1 MAPTKYSTKT
11 NEEIKDI
18 VKNLI
23 KAINK
28 STKEQSANDA
38 SEVKVEVVQVGHG
51 FRPFGD
57 HAEGSYID
65 FSVMIKDEYNVPTFK
80 AEGLGRQDLNKVAD
94 HLRTDVKGYDVE
106 DGDLFFTCGNF
117 TPDMTFPTYFRKFK
131 RPCKEYNA
139 LKSLLK
145 RKCGMEL
152 KMADLRIGHTFT
164 AYNPTMC
171 NEYITLIKSYGR
183 KDVEC
188 KVSRE
193 RYGTELSVALKTQD
207 RYAW

>member
-11 NEEIKDI
+11 NEEIKKI
-18 VKNLI
+18 VNDLI
-23 KAINK
+23 KAIRK

-38 SEVKVEVVQVGHG
+38 SEVKVEVLQMGHG

-57 HAEGSYID
+57 HGEGSYID
-65 FSVMIKDEYNVPTFK
+65 FTIQINGEYNVPAFK
-80 AEGLGRQDLNKVAD
+80 VDGLGRQDLNKVAD
-94 HLRTDVKGYDVE
+94 HLRKDVKGYDVE
-106 DGDLFFTCGNF
+106 EGDLFFSYGNF

-152 KMADLRIGHTFT
+152 KMSDLRIGHTFT
-164 AYNPTMC
+164 AYNPYTC
-171 NEYITLIKSYGR
+171 NEYINLVKSFGR
-183 KDVEC
+183 KNVEC
-188 KVSRE
+188 RIVKE
-193 RYGTELSVALKTQD
+193 IYGTELSITSKVGK
-207 RYAW
+207 

>member
-11 NEEIKDI
+11 NEEIKKI
-18 VKNLI
+18 VNDLI
-23 KAINK
+23 KAIGK

-51 FRPFGD
+51 FRPFGN
-57 HAEGSYID
+57 HSEGSYID
-65 FSVMIKDEYNVPTFK
+65 FTIEIKDVYNVPTFK
-80 AEGLGRQDLNKVAD
+80 VEGLGRQDLNKVAD

-106 DGDLFFTCGNF
+106 DGDLFFYYGNF

-164 AYNPTMC
+164 AYNPYTC

-183 KDVEC
+183 KPIEC
-188 KVSRE
+188 MVSRE
-193 RYGTELSVALKTQD
+193 RYGTELSVTSKVGK
-207 RYAW
+207 

>member
-11 NEEIKDI
+11 NEEIKKI
-18 VKNLI
+18 VNDLI
-23 KAINK
+23 KAIRK

-51 FRPFGD
+51 FRPFGN

-65 FSVMIKDEYNVPTFK
+65 FAIQISGEYNTPVYK

-106 DGDLFFTCGNF
+106 DGDLFFSYGNF

-152 KMADLRIGHTFT
+152 KLSDLRIGHTFT
-164 AYNPTMC
+164 AYNPTTC

-183 KDVEC
+183 KPIEC
-188 KVSRE
+188 MVSRE
-193 RYGTELSVALKTQD
+193 RYGTELSVTSKVGK
-207 RYAW
+207 

>member
-11 NEEIKDI
+11 NEEIKKI
-18 VKNLI
+18 VNDLI
-23 KAINK
+23 KAIRK

-38 SEVKVEVVQVGHG
+38 SEVKVEVFQIGHG
-51 FRPFGD
+51 IRPFGN
-57 HAEGSYID
+57 HTEGSYID
-65 FSVMIKDEYNVPTFK
+65 FTIEIKDVYNVPTFK
-80 AEGLGRQDLNKVAD
+80 VEGLGRQDLNKVAD

-106 DGDLFFTCGNF
+106 DGDLFFYYGNF

-152 KMADLRIGHTFT
+152 KMADRRIGHTFT
-164 AYNPTMC
+164 AYNPTTC

-183 KDVEC
+183 KPVEC
-188 KVSRE
+188 MVSRE
-193 RYGTELSVALKTQD
+193 RYGTELSITSKVGK
-207 RYAW
+207 

>member
-11 NEEIKDI
+11 NEEIKKI
-18 VKNLI
+18 VNDLI
-23 KAINK
+23 KAIGK
-28 STKEQSANDA
+28 STKEQGANDA
-38 SEVKVEVVQVGHG
+38 SEVKVEVFQIGHG
-51 FRPFGD
+51 IRPFGN
-57 HAEGSYID
+57 HSEGSYID
-65 FSVMIKDEYNVPTFK
+65 FTIEIKDVYNVPTFK
-80 AEGLGRQDLNKVAD
+80 VEGLGRQDLNKVAD

-106 DGDLFFTCGNF
+106 DGDLFFYYGNF

-164 AYNPTMC
+164 AYNPYTC

-183 KDVEC
+183 KPIEC
-188 KVSRE
+188 MVSRE
-193 RYGTELSVALKTQD
+193 RYGTELSVTSKVGK
-207 RYAW
+207 

>member
-11 NEEIKDI
+11 NGEIKDI

-23 KAINK
+23 KAIGK
-28 STKEQSANDA
+28 STKEQRGRDA

-51 FRPFGD
+51 IRPFGN
-57 HAEGSYID
+57 HSEGSYID
-65 FSVMIKDEYNVPTFK
+65 FSVMIKDEYNVPTFT

-106 DGDLFFTCGNF
+106 DGDLFFYYGNF

-131 RPCKEYNA
+131 KPCKEYNA

-183 KDVEC
+183 KPIEC
-188 KVSRE
+188 MVSSE
-193 RYGTELSVALKTQD
+193 RYGTELSITSKVGK
-207 RYAW
+207 

>member
-11 NEEIKDI
+11 NEEIKKI
-18 VKNLI
+18 VSDLI
-23 KAINK
+23 KTINK
-28 STKEQSANDA
+28 STKEQGDKDA

-57 HAEGSYID
+57 HADGSYID
-65 FSVMIKDEYNVPTFK
+65 FSVQIKGEYNNPIYK
-80 AEGLGRQDLNKVAD
+80 AEGLGRRDLNKVAD
-94 HLRTDVKGYDVE
+94 HLRNDVKGYDVE
-106 DGDLFFTCGNF
+106 DGDLFFTYGNF

-131 RPCKEYNA
+131 KPCKEYNA

-152 KMADLRIGHTFT
+152 KVSDLRIGHTFT
-164 AYNPTMC
+164 AYNPYTC
-171 NEYITLIKSYGR
+171 NEYINLVKSFGR
-183 KDVEC
+183 KNVEC
-188 KVSRE
+188 RIVKE

>member
-11 NEEIKDI
+11 NEEIKKI
-18 VKNLI
+18 VNDLI
-23 KAINK
+23 KAIRK

-38 SEVKVEVVQVGHG
+38 SEVKVEVFQIGHG
-51 FRPFGD
+51 IRPFGN
-57 HAEGSYID
+57 HTEGSYID
-65 FSVMIKDEYNVPTFK
+65 FTIEIKDVYNVPTFK
-80 AEGLGRQDLNKVAD
+80 VEGLGRQDLNKVAD

-106 DGDLFFTCGNF
+106 DGDLFFYYGNF
-117 TPDMTFPTYFRKFK
+117 TPDMTL
-131 RPCKEYNA
+131 PCKEYNA

-164 AYNPTMC
+164 AYNPYTC

-183 KDVEC
+183 KPIEC
-188 KVSRE
+188 MVSRE
-193 RYGTELSVALKTQD
+193 RYGTELSVTSKVGK
-207 RYAW
+207 

>member
-11 NEEIKDI
+11 NEEIKKI
-18 VKNLI
+18 VNDLI
-23 KAINK
+23 KAIRK

-38 SEVKVEVVQVGHG
+38 SEVKVEVFQVGHG
-51 FRPFGD
+51 FRPFGN
-57 HAEGSYID
+57 HSEGSYID
-65 FSVMIKDEYNVPTFK
+65 FTIEIKDVYNVPTFK
-80 AEGLGRQDLNKVAD
+80 VEGLGRQDLNKVAD

-106 DGDLFFTCGNF
+106 EGDLFFSYGNF

-164 AYNPTMC
+164 AYNPTTC

-183 KDVEC
+183 KPIEC
-188 KVSRE
+188 MVSRE
-193 RYGTELSVALKTQD
+193 RYGTELSITSKVGK
-207 RYAW
+207 

>member
-11 NEEIKDI
+11 NEEINGI

-23 KAINK
+23 KEINK

-51 FRPFGD
+51 IRPFGN
-57 HAEGSYID
+57 HTEGSYID
-65 FSVMIKDEYNVPTFK
+65 FSVMIKDEYNVPTFT

-106 DGDLFFTCGNF
+106 DGDLFFYYGNF

-164 AYNPTMC
+164 AYNPTTC
-171 NEYITLIKSYGR
+171 NEYIALIKSYGR
-183 KDVEC
+183 KPIEC
-188 KVSRE
+188 MVSRE
-193 RYGTELSVALKTQD
+193 RYGTELSITSKVG
-207 RYAW
+207 R

>member
-11 NEEIKDI
+11 NEEINGI

-23 KAINK
+23 KEINK

-38 SEVKVEVVQVGHG
+38 SEVKVEVIQVGHG
-51 FRPFGD
+51 FRPFGN
-57 HAEGSYID
+57 HSEGSYID
-65 FSVMIKDEYNVPTFK
+65 FSVMIKDEYNVPTFT

-106 DGDLFFTCGNF
+106 DGDLFFYYGNF

-131 RPCKEYNA
+131 KPCKEYNA

-152 KMADLRIGHTFT
+152 KVSDLRIGHTFT
-164 AYNPTMC
+164 AYNPTTC
-171 NEYITLIKSYGR
+171 NEYIALIKSYGR
-183 KDVEC
+183 KPIEC
-188 KVSRE
+188 MVSRE
-193 RYGTELSVALKTQD
+193 RYGTELSITSKVG
-207 RYAW
+207 R

>member
-11 NEEIKDI
+11 DEEMKKIISD
-18 VKNLI
+18 LI
-23 KAINK
+23 KAIRK

-38 SEVKVEVVQVGHG
+38 SEVKVEVFQMGHG
-51 FRPFGD
+51 IRPFGN

-65 FSVMIKDEYNVPTFK
+65 FTIQINGEYNVPTFK

-94 HLRTDVKGYDVE
+94 HLRKDVKGYDIE
-106 DGDLFFTCGNF
+106 EGDLFFSYGNF

-164 AYNPTMC
+164 AYNPTTC

-183 KDVEC
+183 KPIEC
-188 KVSRE
+188 MVSSE
-193 RYGTELSVALKTQD
+193 RYGTELSIALKVGK
-207 RYAW
+207 

>member
-11 NEEIKDI
+11 NEEIKKI
-18 VKNLI
+18 VNDLI
-23 KAINK
+23 KAIRK

-38 SEVKVEVVQVGHG
+38 SEVKVEVFQIGHG
-51 FRPFGD
+51 IRPFGN
-57 HAEGSYID
+57 HTEGSYID
-65 FSVMIKDEYNVPTFK
+65 FTIEIKDVYNVPTFK
-80 AEGLGRQDLNKVAD
+80 VEGLGRQDLNKVAD

-106 DGDLFFTCGNF
+106 DGDLFFYYGNF

-164 AYNPTMC
+164 AYNPYTC

-183 KDVEC
+183 KPIEC
-188 KVSRE
+188 MVSRE
-193 RYGTELSVALKTQD
+193 RYGTELSVTSKVGK
-207 RYAW
+207 

>member
-11 NEEIKDI
+11 SEEIKDI

-23 KAINK
+23 KAIGK
-28 STKEQSANDA
+28 STKEQSENDA
-38 SEVKVEVVQVGHG
+38 SEVKVEVIQVGHG

-57 HAEGSYID
+57 HGEGSYID
-65 FSVMIKDEYNVPTFK
+65 FTIKISGEYNVPIFK
-80 AEGLGRQDLNKVAD
+80 AEGLGSRDLNKVAD
-94 HLRTDVKGYDVE
+94 HLRTDAKGYDVE
-106 DGDLFFTCGNF
+106 EGDLFFSYGNF

-183 KDVEC
+183 KPIEC
-188 KVSRE
+188 MVSRE

-207 RYAW
+207 RYTW

>member
-11 NEEIKDI
+11 NEEIKKI
-18 VKNLI
+18 VNDLI
-23 KAINK
+23 KAIRK
-28 STKEQSANDA
+28 FTKEQSANDA

-65 FSVMIKDEYNVPTFK
+65 FTIQIKDEYNVPTFK

-94 HLRTDVKGYDVE
+94 HLRNDVKGYDVE
-106 DGDLFFTCGNF
+106 EGDLFFSYGNF

-152 KMADLRIGHTFT
+152 KMSDLRIGHTFT

-171 NEYITLIKSYGR
+171 NEYIALIKSYGR
-183 KDVEC
+183 KDIEC
-188 KVSRE
+188 MVSRE

>member
-11 NEEIKDI
+11 NEEIKKI
-18 VKNLI
+18 VNDLI
-23 KAINK
+23 KAIRK

-65 FSVMIKDEYNVPTFK
+65 FTIQIKGEYNIPIYK
-80 AEGLGRQDLNKVAD
+80 AEGLGRRDLNKVAD

-106 DGDLFFTCGNF
+106 DGDLFFSYGNF
-117 TPDMTFPTYFRKFK
+117 IPDMTFPTYFRKFK
-131 RPCKEYNA
+131 KPCKEYNT

-152 KMADLRIGHTFT
+152 KLTDLRIGHTFT
-164 AYNPTMC
+164 AYNPTTC

-183 KDVEC
+183 KPIEC
-188 KVSRE
+188 MVSSE
-193 RYGTELSVALKTQD
+193 RYGTELSITSKVGK
-207 RYAW
+207 

>member
-11 NEEIKDI
+11 KEEIKDI

-28 STKEQSANDA
+28 STKEQSGKDA

-65 FSVMIKDEYNVPTFK
+65 FSVMIKGEYNVPIYK

-94 HLRTDVKGYDVE
+94 QLRTDVKGYDVE
-106 DGDLFFTCGNF
+106 DGDLFFTYGNF

-164 AYNPTMC
+164 AYNPTIC

-188 KVSRE
+188 KVTKE

>member
-11 NEEIKDI
+11 NEEIKKI
-18 VKNLI
+18 VNDLI
-23 KAINK
+23 KAIRK

-38 SEVKVEVVQVGHG
+38 SEVKVEVVQIGHG
-51 FRPFGD
+51 IRPFGN
-57 HAEGSYID
+57 HTEGSYID
-65 FSVMIKDEYNVPTFK
+65 FTIEIKDVYNVPTFK
-80 AEGLGRQDLNKVAD
+80 VEGLGRQDLNKVAD
-94 HLRTDVKGYDVE
+94 HLRTDAKGYDVE
-106 DGDLFFTCGNF
+106 EGDLFFYYGNF

-164 AYNPTMC
+164 AYNPIMC

-183 KDVEC
+183 KPVEC
-188 KVSRE
+188 MVSRE
-193 RYGTELSVALKTQD
+193 RYGTELSVTSKVGK
-207 RYAW
+207 

>member
-23 KAINK
+23 KEIGK
-28 STKEQSANDA
+28 LTKEQSANDA

-51 FRPFGD
+51 IRPFGN
-57 HAEGSYID
+57 HTEGSYID
-65 FSVMIKDEYNVPTFK
+65 FSVMIKDVYNVPTFK

-106 DGDLFFTCGNF
+106 DGDLFFYYGNF

-131 RPCKEYNA
+131 KPCKEYNA

-171 NEYITLIKSYGR
+171 NEYIALIKSYGR
-183 KDVEC
+183 KPIEC
-188 KVSRE
+188 MVSRE
-193 RYGTELSVALKTQD
+193 RYGTELSITSKVGK
-207 RYAW
+207 